1 MCNSKPLGNIQ
12 LEHNEM
18 MKDQCQALMG
28 SDIDAPDASE
38 ISGGFVEDFVGDIIP
53 NGNFY
58 CKVWNVHF
66 ECFQSQ

>member
-1 MCNSKPLGNIQ
+1 
-12 LEHNEM
+12 
-18 MKDQCQALMG
+18 MG